1 MVEQNLARPLP
12 LWTVVPFVGL
22 LLSIALLPLKAP
34 HFWERHR
41 NKALVAGLWALPV
54 AVLFAVAMLVVGV
67 IVFWVGVYMVT
78 TLIMG
83 WAGYF
88 AR

>member
-1 MVEQNLARPLP
+1 
-12 LWTVVPFVGL
+12 
-22 LLSIALLPLKAP
+22 
-34 HFWERHR
+34 
-41 NKALVAGLWALPV
+41 
-54 AVLFAVAMLVVGV
+54 MLVVGV